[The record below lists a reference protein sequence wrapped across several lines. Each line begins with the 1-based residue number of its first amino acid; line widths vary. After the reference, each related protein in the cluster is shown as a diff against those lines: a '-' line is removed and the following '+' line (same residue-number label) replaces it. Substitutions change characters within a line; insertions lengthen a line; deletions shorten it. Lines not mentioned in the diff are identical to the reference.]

1 MIRLGLCC
9 LFVDQPIR
17 FRTITAKRLEGLPR
31 VEQLARINAI
41 CHENAE
47 TLVEAVHTVRRL
59 RIGAYRIPSP
69 LLARY
74 THPEVG
80 YTLDDLPEGGMIR
93 QHLAA
98 VRLQSRAHGIRLSLH
113 PDQFVVLSSPRRQV
127 VESSL
132 LELEYHGLL
141 AELVGADVINLHG
154 GGAYGDKPAALAR
167 LRKNFARLSERVRQ
181 RLTLENDDRTY
192 TVADLQPVCRELGIP
207 LVYDVHHHRCNPDGL
222 SEAAATEAALATWQ
236 AVGREPHF
244 HLSSPR
250 AGWRREDLRP
260 HADYIE
266 PDDFPDCWRAL
277 DCTIDVEAKAKEKAV
292 LQLQADLRQRG
303 VKLWSR

>member
-1 MIRLGLCC
+1 MIRLGICC

-17 FRTITAKRLEGLPR
+17 FRTITAKRLAGLPR

-41 CHENAE
+41 CHENAA

-132 LELEYHGLL
+132 RELEYHGLL

-154 GGAYGDKPAALAR
+154 GGAYGDKQAALAR
-167 LRKNFARLSERVRQ
+167 LHKNFARLSERVRQ

-222 SEAAATEAALATWQ
+222 SETAATEAALATWQ

-250 AGWRREDLRP
+250 AGWQQEDLRP

>member
-17 FRTITAKRLEGLPR
+17 FRTITAKRLAGLPR

-41 CHENAE
+41 CHENAA

-132 LELEYHGLL
+132 RELEYHGLL

-154 GGAYGDKPAALAR
+154 GGAYGDKQAALAR
-167 LRKNFARLSERVRQ
+167 LHKNFARLSERVRQ

-222 SEAAATEAALATWQ
+222 SETAATEAALATWQ

-250 AGWRREDLRP
+250 AGWQLDDRRP

-266 PDDFPDCWRAL
+266 PDDFPDCWKVL